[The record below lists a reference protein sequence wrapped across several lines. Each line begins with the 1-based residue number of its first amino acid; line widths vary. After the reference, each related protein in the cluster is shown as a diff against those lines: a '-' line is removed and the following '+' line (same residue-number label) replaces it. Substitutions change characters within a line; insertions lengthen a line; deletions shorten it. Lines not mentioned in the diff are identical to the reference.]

1 MAMFL
6 SIDGMFV
13 GNRGCV
19 YFDKIAIYYDFFQN
33 KPLRNMYDKEK
44 ETLIQCILQGQSCQ
58 IRSIHTLI
66 IRIKAQF
73 LVGNL
78 CS

>member
-33 KPLRNMYDKEK
+33 KPLRNMIKKKRLKFNVSYTPTGSPMTDP
-44 ETLIQCILQGQSCQ
+44 
-58 IRSIHTLI
+58 I
-66 IRIKAQF
+66 ISYP
-73 LVGNL
+73 NY
-78 CS
+78 S